1 MGLFDFFNRKRGISP
16 KTQTMIDRI
25 KEKYSSQEEKTI
37 VKKDHEDK
45 REARAKATAMIYE
58 GNLNGAIE
66 FYTNFKANNQY
77 KGKGSGFFLEFSESE
92 LKKIFIKIKNTTVF
106 SDIGL
111 PGPYINRFRDV
122 FYELYLF
129 GDINLEKRF
138 EDILPGSV
146 DIIKK
151 SRIIKNKDVPF
162 VDIKNK
168 IRGFKVFKHKY

>member
-1 MGLFDFFNRKRGISP
+1 MGLFDFFKRKRRISP
-16 KTQTMIDRI
+16 KTQIMIDRI
-25 KEKYSSQEEKTI
+25 KENSSSQEEKTV
-37 VKKDHEDK
+37 VKNDHVDK
-45 REARAKATAMIYE
+45 KAARAKATAMIYE

-66 FYTNFKANNQY
+66 YYTNFKANYQY
-77 KGKGSGFFLEFSESE
+77 KGKGSGFFLDFSENE
-92 LKKIFIKIKNTTVF
+92 LKEIFNKIKITTVF

-129 GDINLEKRF
+129 GDFNLEKRF

-151 SRIIKNKDVPF
+151 SRIIKNKDGPF
-162 VDIKNK
+162 VDIKNR
-168 IRGFKVFKHKY
+168 IRGFKVFNHNY